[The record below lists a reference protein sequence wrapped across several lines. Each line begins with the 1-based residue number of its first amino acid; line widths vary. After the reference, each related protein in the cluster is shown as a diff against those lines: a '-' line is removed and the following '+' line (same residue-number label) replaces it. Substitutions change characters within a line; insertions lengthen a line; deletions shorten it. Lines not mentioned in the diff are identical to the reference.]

1 MLRTTFVLAA
11 VFLALGAGPALAG
24 QAAPA
29 GQAQAKG
36 APAAAAIDLNT
47 ATVAQL
53 ETLPGV
59 GAKLAERILQY
70 RQKNGRFNKVEELMN
85 VQGIGEKNFLRLK
98 PLVTVSPV
106 QKHEASAPR

>member
-1 MLRTTFVLAA
+1 M
-11 VFLALGAGPALAG
+11 AG
-24 QAAPA
+24 QAPPS

-36 APAAAAIDLNT
+36 APAAATIDLNT
-47 ATVAQL
+47 ATLAQL

-85 VQGIGEKNFLRLK
+85 VPGIGEKNFLKLK
-98 PLVTVSPV
+98 PLVSVSPV
-106 QKHEASAPR
+106 QKHEASAGR